1 MATHA
6 GIDRSLT
13 IDRCGGETVATLT
26 LPGSITHGII
36 RHDVAK
42 KLKPGDRDISEW
54 TGDEL
59 SYFAHNCFETSD
71 VMFVH

>member
-1 MATHA
+1 MTQHDT
-6 GIDRSLT
+6 DRTLT

-26 LPGSITHGII
+26 LPGSVTHGII

-42 KLKPGDRDISEW
+42 KLRMGEQDISEW
-54 TGDEL
+54 SGNEL
-59 SYFAHNCFETSD
+59 SFFAHNCFETRD